1 VTATQSLFPSL
12 DEQLESYLSDEL
24 DLLLLWDWVSERVWE
39 DEGSDRRLTRVFLL
53 LSEHLDGVRS
63 EQSVRNQL
71 ERLALLTV
79 TPKGKVV
86 PQTRSSA
93 VIQHERRR
101 LVA

>member
-1 VTATQSLFPSL
+1 MTATQSLFPSL

-24 DLLLLWDWVSERVWE
+24 D
-39 DEGSDRRLTRVFLL
+39 LL